1 MAQPFRI
8 CVLISGGG
16 TTLKN
21 LIDEKSKGELRAD
34 IVQVISNNP
43 EAVGLQFALDAN
55 LETQIINHRDFRGVQ
70 PFSDTIFDQCR
81 TVQADL
87 VVMAGFL
94 RRLVIP
100 TDFANRVINI
110 HPSLIPAFCGKG
122 HYGQRVH
129 EAVIQNGC
137 KISGCTVHFVDDH
150 YDHCPIIAHRT
161 VPVLDDDTPDTLAKR
176 VFVQE
181 CQVYPEVINWI
192 AAQAVSVRGRHV
204 TVAGNTVHG

>member
-70 PFSDTIFDQCR
+70 PFSNTIFDQCR

-94 RRLVIP
+94 RRLFIP
-100 TDFANRVINI
+100 ADFANRVINI

-122 HYGQRVH
+122 HYGQRVQ

-150 YDHCPIIAHRT
+150 YDHGPIIAQRT

-192 AAQAVSVRGRHV
+192 AAQAVSVRGRNV
-204 TVAGNTVHG
+204 TVAGNTVQG